1 MIPVAL
7 ALGAA
12 IFFSAGAVLVRKST
26 DHQAETYHALLGSIG
41 IPFVGSVAASLLIFP
56 PKALI
61 GRQVLPFV
69 IAGLAVPVLSRTLIF
84 MGFEK
89 IGVARTTSI
98 NGTTPFFSAVVALLA
113 LGEALTPRAVTGIV
127 LTVAGI
133 AVISEPHK
141 ETKSWK
147 LSGVLFPLGS
157 ALLFAIRYTLA
168 RYGLFTSPALVGSAI
183 TSGAS
188 LVVLLLAGRL
198 LPHRPLRSLSA
209 RALGFLLAAGLAYT
223 GAYWCMFGAL
233 AGERL
238 ATVVPLIH
246 TDTLWTLLFSSLFLR
261 EKHAITPALVSG
273 TCLTFIGSV
282 LIIAGR

>member
-1 MIPVAL
+1 MIAVAL

-12 IFFSAGAVLVRKST
+12 IFFSAGAVLVRKSM
-26 DHQAETYHALLGSIG
+26 DQEAETYHALLASIG
-41 IPFVGSVAASLLIFP
+41 VPFLGSVGAALLIFP
-56 PKALI
+56 PKALV

-84 MGFEK
+84 QGFEK

-98 NGTTPFFSAVVALLA
+98 NGTTPLFSAVVALLA
-113 LGEALTPRAVTGIV
+113 LGEGLTPQAVTGIV

-133 AVISEPHK
+133 AVIAEPHR

-147 LSGVLFPLGS
+147 LSGLVFPLGS

-168 RYGLFTSPALVGSAI
+168 RYGLFSSPALVGSAI
-183 TSGAS
+183 TLATS
-188 LVVLLLAGRL
+188 LIVLLLAGPL
-198 LPHRPLRSLSA
+198 IPHRPF
-209 RALGFLLAAGLAYT
+209 RALSLRARGFLLGVGVAYT

-238 ATVVPLIH
+238 AITVPLIH
-246 TDTLWTLLFSSLFLR
+246 TDPLWSLLFVALFLR
-261 EKHAITPALVSG
+261 ERHAITPALVWG
-273 TCLTFIGSV
+273 TCLTFAGSV
-282 LIIAGR
+282 LIILSR